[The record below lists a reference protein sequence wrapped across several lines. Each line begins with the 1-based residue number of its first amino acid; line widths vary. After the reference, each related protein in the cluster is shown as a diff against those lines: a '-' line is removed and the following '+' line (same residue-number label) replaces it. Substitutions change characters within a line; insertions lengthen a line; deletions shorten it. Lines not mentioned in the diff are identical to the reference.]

1 MPAPLQSSRGLG
13 IHHGSFHCCS
23 AWDCNGAI
31 GYNVIDDYPIEAL
44 SGLDSSAVQRLV
56 DPDTEECTTWDSD
69 RYVRLLAT
77 VRSLLRMV
85 IRLLILAIAW
95 WGPVRLLIS
104 IRLAITRGR
113 GSVWL
118 LLLGISVWLLLWGV
132 AISLLAVT
140 LLAVTGL
147 TIHRW
152 GRLLLPIVVRLL
164 RILGRSRIIRKRG
177 LVSVR
182 LILSIGWRRRALRLL
197 RVVGYLWWH
206 RGPVRGGLRVAGLG
220 RESHLVHDLLHP

>member
-1 MPAPLQSSRGLG
+1 M
-13 IHHGSFHCCS
+13 
-23 AWDCNGAI
+23 
-31 GYNVIDDYPIEAL
+31 
-44 SGLDSSAVQRLV
+44 
-56 DPDTEECTTWDSD
+56 
-69 RYVRLLAT
+69 
-77 VRSLLRMV
+77 
-85 IRLLILAIAW
+85 
-95 WGPVRLLIS
+95 LIS
-104 IRLAITRGR
+104 IWLAITRGR
-113 GSVWL
+113 SSVWL

-177 LVSVR
+177 LITVR
-182 LILSIGWRRRALRLL
+182 LILSIGWRRWRALWLL